1 MLYDGSHFWSINR
14 RSFNL
19 PLFYNISRNDLT
31 LLNLPYPRCT
41 LYILVR
47 MLLSAES
54 EKTLTPEQQAA
65 FEKLENAV
73 KSCRPTRKTREAVE
87 MAKLHPDIA
96 LVKDMWRV
104 KCVVW
109 DGRKIDAWAS
119 KKSIGDACRDAFG
132 WEVTKEKGDW

>member
-1 MLYDGSHFWSINR
+1 MAHTLWTINR
-14 RSFNL
+14 WYFDLS
-19 PLFYNISRNDLT
+19 LFYNIVRSSLT
-31 LLNLPYPRCT
+31 LLNPPYPSRT
-41 LYILVR
+41 LYILVKMPFFR
-47 MLLSAES
+47 EP
-54 EKTLTPEQQAA
+54 EKTLTPEQKAA
-65 FEKLENAV
+65 SEKLEEAV
-73 KSCRPTRKTREAVE
+73 KSCRPTKQTREAVE